1 MRINI
6 EYLENDI
13 EFIDGYVNVIEIE
26 NKKYFYRIIND
37 FYKINNDGISDNIK
51 LFNNINE
58 VNVSNKFN
66 IILNYFDF
74 EFDSKKCSND
84 IAKYLI
90 QEIDD
95 SDKSNIINQYNLL
108 IKKVNKV
115 VSKVDLPLLI
125 NNTIDINTII
135 KNIKIEIDQKEEL
148 LDNLFLIIDLEKTL
162 STNRILI
169 FVNLKQYLNKVEL
182 EELYKYSIYNNIK
195 IVLIDAQ
202 CYGGTLNYENKLIID
217 SNLDELVIKC
227 N

>member
-1 MRINI
+1 M
-6 EYLENDI
+6 
-13 EFIDGYVNVIEIE
+13 
-26 NKKYFYRIIND
+26 
-37 FYKINNDGISDNIK
+37 
-51 LFNNINE
+51 NNINE

-74 EFDSKKCSND
+74 EFDSKKYSND

-115 VSKVDLPLLI
+115 VSKIDLPLLI

-162 STNRILI
+162 NINRILV

-195 IVLIDAQ
+195 IVLIDSQ
-202 CYGGTLNYENKLIID
+202 CYGGTLKYENKLIID